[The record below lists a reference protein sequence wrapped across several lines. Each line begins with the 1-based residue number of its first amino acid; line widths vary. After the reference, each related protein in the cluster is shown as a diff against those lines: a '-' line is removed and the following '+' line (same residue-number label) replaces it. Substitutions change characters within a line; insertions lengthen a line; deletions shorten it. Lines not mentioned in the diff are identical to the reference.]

1 MFDAQARQDDMP
13 MFHRSEGGEVADQ
26 TGPENADDATTFE
39 RRRDIKAERPR
50 FLCVGFAVIR
60 I

>member
-1 MFDAQARQDDMP
+1 MFDAHSRQTNVTPYDGSEASDD
-13 MFHRSEGGEVADQ
+13 AAQ
-26 TGPENADDATTFE
+26 TGRETDSDATTFDRSTNIE
-39 RRRDIKAERPR
+39 AERPR